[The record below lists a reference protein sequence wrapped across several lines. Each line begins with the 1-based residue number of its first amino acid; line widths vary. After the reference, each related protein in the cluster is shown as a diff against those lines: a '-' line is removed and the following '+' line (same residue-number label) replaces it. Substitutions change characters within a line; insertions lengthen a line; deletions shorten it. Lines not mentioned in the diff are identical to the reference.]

1 MYKQR
6 KPTRLKD
13 YNYSS
18 NGRYFVTICVQ
29 DRKQLL
35 GRVVVGDGVLDV
47 PEVELSYFG
56 EIAEKYIKRMNETY
70 DKINVSDYVIMPNHI
85 HLVIGVLGQGTSR
98 TPSPTNEIIPQ
109 FVSTFK
115 RFCNK
120 EYGHNIWQ
128 RSYHDHIIRNDQ
140 DYKKY
145 YTYIQNNPFTWKKDE
160 FYIEKPSD

>member
-35 GRVVVGDGVLDV
+35 GQIVGDGVLDV
-47 PEVELSYFG
+47 PKVELSRFG
-56 EIAEKYIKRMNETY
+56 IIAEKYIASMNETY
-70 DKINVSDYVIMPNHI
+70 EKIHVSDYVIMPNHI
-85 HLVIGVLGQGTSR
+85 HLIIGVLGHGTSR
-98 TPSPTNEIIPQ
+98 TPSPTNEAIPR

-120 EYGHNIWQ
+120 EYGQNIWQ
-128 RSYHDHIIRNDQ
+128 RSYNDHIIRNDL

-145 YTYIQNNPFTWKKDE
+145 YTYIQKNPFTWAKDE
-160 FYIEKPSD
+160 FYIEKPSY